1 MPLQHRLD
9 LAHSGRAAAGVSSG
23 LMNPFAYAIP
33 VGLGVVFLTLCFG
46 IYTLFRGGDFSR
58 SWSNKAM
65 RFRVIAQFVVIL
77 ILVGAMLW
85 SRSQHG

>member
-1 MPLQHRLD
+1 
-9 LAHSGRAAAGVSSG
+9 
-23 LMNPFAYAIP
+23 MNLFNYLIP
-33 VGLGVVFLTLCFG
+33 IGLGVVFLTLCFG

-65 RFRVIAQFVVIL
+65 RFRVVAQFVVIL

>member
-1 MPLQHRLD
+1 
-9 LAHSGRAAAGVSSG
+9 
-23 LMNPFAYAIP
+23 MNVFNYLIP
-33 VGLGVVFLTLCFG
+33 IGLGVVFLTLCFG

>member
-1 MPLQHRLD
+1 
-9 LAHSGRAAAGVSSG
+9 
-23 LMNPFAYAIP
+23 MNPFAYAIP
-33 VGLGVVFLTLCFG
+33 IGLGIVFLTLCFG

-65 RFRVIAQFVVIL
+65 RFRVLAQFIVIL

>member
-1 MPLQHRLD
+1 MHNEDRRD
-9 LAHSGRAAAGVSSG
+9 LAHGERPAAGVSSG
-23 LMNPFAYAIP
+23 PMNVFSYLIP
-33 VGLGVVFLTLCFG
+33 IGLAAVFLTLLFG
-46 IYTLFRGGDFSR
+46 IYTLFRGGDFAR

-65 RFRVIAQFVVIL
+65 RFRILAQFLVIL